1 MLLASI
7 EPEQEGLPLNR
18 LFAAVVL
25 LAAVLMLA
33 PATAPAAATTLK
45 DAIAKV
51 ERETG
56 AKVLSAETRHSGKQT
71 VYRIKVL
78 THEGQVKVIEVPA
91 GD

>member
-1 MLLASI
+1 VLLASI

-51 ERETG
+51 KRETG

-78 THEGQVKVIEVPA
+78 THEGQVKVIEVHA

>member
-1 MLLASI
+1 
-7 EPEQEGLPLNR
+7 LNR

>member
-1 MLLASI
+1 VLLASI

>member
-1 MLLASI
+1 M
-7 EPEQEGLPLNR
+7 NR